1 MKTQWNTRLQRVL
14 LYGARWFLPG
24 LCFIAMAQ
32 AQEPVQT
39 IRGLVLDKDTRQPL
53 IGATVQL
60 MNVEQPV
67 GAVTD
72 ADGRFE
78 LNAVPV
84 GRHQLECQYLGYETY
99 VSDNVILNSAKELD
113 LTIELVETGVMVEE
127 VVVRARKLGN
137 EPLNELAIVS
147 TRSFSAEE
155 TQRYAASA
163 NDPSRMAV
171 GFPECSRPA
180 TTGAIST
187 SGETPT
193 SASCGAWKA

>member
-1 MKTQWNTRLQRVL
+1 MKTQWNTRLQRVSF
-14 LYGARWFLPG
+14 YGARWFLPG

-32 AQEPVQT
+32 VRSRFKPYGVSYST
-39 IRGLVLDKDTRQPL
+39 RYRQPL

-147 TRSFSAEE
+147 TRSSAEE
-155 TQRYAASA
+155 TQRCVTSA
-163 NDPSRMAV
+163 QRPQPHGGRLSRQ
-171 GFPECSRPA
+171 PA
-180 TTGAIST
+180 GPDNRSDINVR
-187 SGETPT
+187 ETPT
-193 SASCGAWKA
+193 SASCGA